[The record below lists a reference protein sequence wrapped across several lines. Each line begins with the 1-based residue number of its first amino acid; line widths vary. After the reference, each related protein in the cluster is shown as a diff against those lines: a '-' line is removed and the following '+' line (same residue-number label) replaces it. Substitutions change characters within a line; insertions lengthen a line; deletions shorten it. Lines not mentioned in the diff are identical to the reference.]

1 MRIKLLEEIPLE
13 LQVEIIKRLPVKCLI
28 RFRSVS
34 KAWKA
39 LIDSSD
45 FIAHYSAQKTLKPH
59 LVVSEVHFDLDWYV
73 SFADDD
79 TFPERKVTPDY
90 PRLLNWL
97 KNCYILGCSHGLLFL
112 YGDYRMGRGGHKSVT
127 TMAVLWNPAIRKT
140 VGVIVS
146 NLGNRMYLTNV
157 GFGVCRETGDP
168 KIVKVAY
175 VGREI
180 ESEGEMD
187 SISCFPW
194 QVEVFALS
202 TGAWRSPYGNLPRK
216 SVRFYR
222 HHETVDGF
230 IYWLVT
236 DKITI
241 DGKYKSYN
249 LIISFD
255 LTTEEFKEVY
265 LPECLAFRAHDDHY
279 TYISVLSNSLV
290 VLECEKNVNDP
301 VVVIW
306 KMEGDVFTK
315 LFSVNRNSRD
325 ASIIGFRKTG
335 APIIEFFIEEDDWR
349 HLVVYE
355 PISKDVGKF
364 WSHHSSSHVSVYPYI
379 ETLLL
384 LDQPD
389 LMVYNDISMWGAKN
403 KRLLKHTN

>member
-1 MRIKLLEEIPLE
+1 MRIKTLEEIPFE
-13 LQVEIIKRLPVKCLI
+13 MKIEILKRLPVKCLI

-45 FIAHYSAQKTLKPH
+45 FISHYSTQKTLKQH
-59 LVVSEVHFDLDWYV
+59 LIVSEDHLDFDYFV
-73 SFADDD
+73 SYADDD
-79 TFPERKVTPDY
+79 TFPQQRVALDN

-97 KNCYILGCSHGLLFL
+97 KDCDIVGCSHGLLFL
-112 YGDYRMGRGGHKSVT
+112 YGDYRFGRGGHKSLT
-127 TMAVLWNPAIRKT
+127 TMAVLWNPSIRKT
-140 VGVIVS
+140 VAVIVS
-146 NLGNRMYLTNV
+146 NLRNKMYETNV
-157 GFGVCRETGDP
+157 GFGVCRETNDA

-175 VGREI
+175 VGSEI
-180 ESEGEMD
+180 ESETEMD
-187 SISCFPW
+187 SISCVPW

-216 SVRFYR
+216 SVRFDL

-241 DGKYKSYN
+241 DGEYRSYD

-255 LTTEEFKEVY
+255 ITNEEFKEVY
-265 LPECLAFRAHDDHY
+265 LPDSLAFAAHIDHF
-279 TYISVLSNSLV
+279 TYISVLRNSLV

-306 KMEGDVFTK
+306 KMEGGVFTK
-315 LFSVNRNSRD
+315 LFTVNLNSQD
-325 ASIIGFRKTG
+325 ASIIGFRKSG

-349 HLVVYE
+349 QLVVYE
-355 PISKDVGKF
+355 PTSKDVGKF
-364 WSHHSSSHVSVYPYI
+364 WSHHSSSRVSVYPYM

-389 LMVYNDISMWGAKN
+389 LMVYNDISMWRAKN
-403 KRLLKHTN
+403 KRLLKHSN